1 MTLETLRSDEILTKW
16 FASVYERKQFQ
27 AIWKMLQDSHPMR
40 HTDGAPVTAST
51 AEKKLGVIEGYEL
64 ALERI
69 KLCAHYQALPSA
81 LPPASFADP
90 DFGEQQ
96 QNEN

>member
-16 FASVYERKQFQ
+16 FASIFDRKQFQ
-27 AIWKMLQDSHPMR
+27 AIWKMMQDTHPMR

-64 ALERI
+64 ALERLR
-69 KLCAHYQALPSA
+69 LCAHHQALPSA
-81 LPPASFADP
+81 LPDATFSPP
-90 DFGEQQ
+90 DFAEQST
-96 QNEN
+96 EP